1 MALGQ
6 GDGGSTEVFYLSGVC
21 VLIGEERNEQH

>member
-6 GDGGSTEVFYLSGVC
+6 GYVASTEFFYLSGVC
-21 VLIGEERNEQH
+21 VLIGEEIHEPD